1 MLRFILDFDSLFYW
15 LQNKLVFKNDFIKGT
30 QSLIESHANHWNTHK
45 FLVFPKSWF
54 YLII

>member
-30 QSLIESHANHWNTHK
+30 QSLIPSHPNHWKTHK

>member
-30 QSLIESHANHWNTHK
+30 QSLI
-45 FLVFPKSWF
+45 P
-54 YLII
+54 